1 VALGLVRILSQLV
14 LAPFFPMTVEGFD
27 QVPAKG
33 PFVLLPKHQRWQDI
47 PLLGLS
53 CPRPLYYLA
62 KAELF
67 KNPLG
72 HWGCTLLG
80 GLPLD
85 RSRPLASRRSFVLA
99 RAVLKQGHPL
109 VVFPEGT
116 YFPGR
121 LGPGQQGA
129 IRWLLGGEAPFIPV
143 GIAYRQNGRRCP
155 VTIRYGLPANPL
167 PEESA
172 SAFVNRLMEA
182 IGRLSGL
189 DRPT

>member
-1 VALGLVRILSQLV
+1 VALGLVRILCRLAV
-14 LAPFFPMTVEGFD
+14 APFFPMKVEGFD
-27 QVPAKG
+27 QVPARG
-33 PFVLLPKHQRWQDI
+33 AFVLLPKHQRWQDI

-67 KNPLG
+67 AGRLG
-72 HWGCTLLG
+72 NLACTLLG

-85 RSRPLASRRSFVLA
+85 RRRPLASRRSFVLA
-99 RAVLKQGHPL
+99 RQVLRDGHAL

-121 LGPGQQGA
+121 LGPGQEGA
-129 IRWLLGGEAPFIPV
+129 VRWLMGCNVPFIPV
-143 GIAYRQNGRRCP
+143 GIDYRQNGWRCQ
-155 VTIRYGLPANPL
+155 VRIRYGQGHHPL
-167 PEESA
+167 PGES
-172 SAFVNRLMEA
+172 SGRFVARLMHA

-189 DRPT
+189 